1 MVWKDQVVGK
11 KCSDGIWKETFPPS
25 FWTETIHF
33 ERHNHYC
40 FIFLPTVSTLGL
52 KSQTSFRKVPLE
64 PYELI
69 PFGETCFWWNEETM
83 QRSGITP
90 HLCPRLRLPRIW
102 NSLFCWQTLWPLV
115 SIGPQI
121 FTMSNEEQA
130 PDNSVLI
137 PGFKFCDSKSLKYKL
152 LYKPQQQQWP
162 LGTLNEYRDRGRWY
176 GTNTVFFLR
185 TRSAKLKWRGIVRG
199 GGGGAEMALNYV
211 QWKRRTEESW
221 AFPRPRSSLTGNT
234 EMLVSKDK
242 TKLWWKEDRKS
253 GHCQEGKS

>member
-1 MVWKDQVVGK
+1 MRRPCSVVE
-11 KCSDGIWKETFPPS
+11 SLHT
-25 FWTETIHF
+25 
-33 ERHNHYC
+33 
-40 FIFLPTVSTLGL
+40 
-52 KSQTSFRKVPLE
+52 
-64 PYELI
+64 
-69 PFGETCFWWNEETM
+69 
-83 QRSGITP
+83 
-90 HLCPRLRLPRIW
+90 LCPRLRLPRIW

-176 GTNTVFFLR
+176 RTNTIFFLR
-185 TRSAKLKWRGIVRG
+185 TRSAKLKQRGIVMG
-199 GGGGAEMALNYV
+199 GGWCAEMALNYV
-211 QWKRRTEESW
+211 RWKRRTEESW
-221 AFPRPRSSLTGNT
+221 AFPRPRSSLTSNT